1 MRNFNYNLQKKWI
14 IADLDPFI
22 NNEKKRDFDGRL

>member
-14 IADLDPFI
+14 IADFDPLI
-22 NNEKKRDFDGRL
+22 NNEKKKKIDARL